1 MAEVA
6 RLADGD
12 THCHGGTES
21 GDEWAAAEFC
31 LELSVVVPVH
41 NEAENIAP
49 LIGEIVAALTGLAH
63 FEIVYVDD
71 GSSDATL
78 NALATARLRAPM
90 LRVLRHARG
99 TGQSTA
105 VRTGVLAAR
114 GRWIATLDGD
124 GQNDPAD
131 IPALLHRAR
140 AIALRRGDDGV
151 LIAGWRNKR
160 RDPWYTRWQSKLANG
175 IRSRLLRDGTPDT
188 GCGLKVFARALFVS
202 LPYFDHMH
210 RFMPALV
217 KRAGGEVHSVA
228 VNHRPR
234 TRGRSHYGL
243 LNRLWAG
250 IIDTAGVI
258 WLARRARVPDT
269 LELDFDA
276 QTALPTRMVAA
287 VDSRGVPSQLQTES
301 RSVPPSGRESPLA
314 SLRPR

>member
-6 RLADGD
+6 RLADID

-21 GDEWAAAEFC
+21 GEEWAAAEIC

-49 LIGEIVAALTGLAH
+49 LVAEIVAALTHVAL

-78 NALATARLRAPM
+78 EALSAARQSAPM

-105 VRTGVLAAR
+105 VRTGVCAAR

>member
-6 RLADGD
+6 RLADVD
-12 THCHGGTES
+12 PCCHGGIEP
-21 GDEWAAAEFC
+21 GGAGAAAGLC
-31 LELSVVVPVH
+31 PELSVVVPVH

-49 LIGEIVAALTGLAH
+49 LIGEIVIALTGVAA
-63 FEIVYVDD
+63 FEILYVDD

-78 NALATARLRAPM
+78 DALASARQRAPM

-131 IPALLHRAR
+131 IPALLERAR
-140 AIALRRGDDGV
+140 AIALQRGDDGV

-160 RDPWYTRWQSKLANG
+160 RDTWYTRWQSKLANG

-188 GCGLKVFARALFVS
+188 GCGLKVYARAFYVS

-217 KRAGGEVHSVA
+217 QRAGGEVHSVA

-234 TRGRSHYGL
+234 TRGSSHYGL

-250 IIDTAGVI
+250 IIDTAGVM
-258 WLARRARVPDT
+258 WLARRARVPNT
-269 LELDFDA
+269 MELDFDA
-276 QTALPTRMVAA
+276 WTEVSTRTVAA
-287 VDSRGVPSQLQTES
+287 TDSRD
-301 RSVPPSGRESPLA
+301 RSPDQQPA
-314 SLRPR
+314 ARPAAMVGWATRSNDAD